1 MEEKEENITI
11 FVYVIATSPK
21 TRVCRPIVKVI
32 NLFSSSVLHYQKNF
46 PRQNKANVFRCFFF
60 YIFMVKLLK
69 AGNRLVNMNVL
80 FICWFALCY
89 TTLG

>member
-1 MEEKEENITI
+1 MEEKEEKITI

-60 YIFMVKLLK
+60 LYFYGK
-69 AGNRLVNMNVL
+69 AIKGR
-80 FICWFALCY
+80 
-89 TTLG
+89 